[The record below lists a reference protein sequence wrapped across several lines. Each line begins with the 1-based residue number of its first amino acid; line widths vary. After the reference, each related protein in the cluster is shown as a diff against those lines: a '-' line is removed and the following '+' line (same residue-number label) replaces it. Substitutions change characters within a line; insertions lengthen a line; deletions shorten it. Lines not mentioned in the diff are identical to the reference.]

1 MKGDIRWSSWQYLA
15 YNRYITASSG
25 WNLLGNGKKE
35 KLFEELG
42 SIEHTSIA
50 LVAPGFG

>member
-1 MKGDIRWSSWQYLA
+1 MSGEKLN
-15 YNRYITASSG
+15 YNDGTTASSG

-42 SIEHTSIA
+42 SIGHTSIA